1 MDITA
6 PEKQQ
11 VTGHKHKKVVDI
23 SIPSYAVHVVWD
35 YDIGYGYKQRYDA
48 NRIDFLRHSLLFIK
62 LLPACLEIFLIEIT
76 LTDYFAVPDYY
87 VEIHRYFTS
96 LFAQWGTPAN

>member
-23 SIPSYAVHVVWD
+23 SIPSYTVHIVWN
-35 YDIGYGYKQRYDA
+35 YDIGNGYKQRYDTSS
-48 NRIDFLRHSLLFIK
+48 IDFLCHRLFFK